1 MAAKKKEK
9 QEVEETKETQTQE
22 EEQKT
27 VEETEGQE
35 AVDPL
40 KEAEDKI
47 AGLTDRLM
55 RTAAEF
61 DNYKKRTARE
71 KDEFYKLTVCE
82 TVNYFLPVLD
92 NLERAV
98 QAAEA
103 AEGADSNMLEGIK
116 MVKKQFED
124 VLSDIGVTPIAAVGV
139 PFDPEKHNAVMMETS
154 EDVEENTVTAELMKG
169 YEYKDKVIRHAM
181 VKVAN

>member
-1 MAAKKKEK
+1 M
-9 QEVEETKETQTQE
+9 
-22 EEQKT
+22 
-27 VEETEGQE
+27 
-35 AVDPL
+35 
-40 KEAEDKI
+40 
-47 AGLTDRLM
+47 
-55 RTAAEF
+55 
-61 DNYKKRTARE
+61 
-71 KDEFYKLTVCE
+71 TVCE

-154 EDVEENTVTAELMKG
+154 EDAEENTVTAELMKG